1 VLAVGMAGPALAPP
15 TPTHGRAKSGEVKK
29 KKKKQKANDQEQ
41 VKKTARASRLFKG
54 GKG

>member
-1 VLAVGMAGPALAPP
+1 V
-15 TPTHGRAKSGEVKK
+15 KSGEVK

-41 VKKTARASRLFKG
+41 VKKIARASRLFKG